1 VTLPGSR
8 LRLMIRADGGAGHY
22 VGCIVGSL
30 AGTVIGSMI
39 AREFLAHAMDRETT
53 VESGSDRD
61 LASEDTD
68 ADTGELVAGDFDD
81 DMGDGDFNVDV

>member
-1 VTLPGSR
+1 MTLPGSL

-30 AGTVIGSMI
+30 AGT
-39 AREFLAHAMDRETT
+39 
-53 VESGSDRD
+53 DRD
-61 LASEDTD
+61 LASEDSD
-68 ADTGELVAGDFDD
+68 VDTGEQVAGDFDD